1 MCIAVVGRH
10 YTVKQSRGSV
20 FPGDKSAFQ
29 VRIADWRHD
38 RDVLATIRRRV
49 FIQEQNVPEDLEWD
63 EHDDHALHFLVM
75 GADGKVIGCARL
87 LPDGHFGR
95 MAVLADWRNQG
106 AGRALLQAA
115 LTEAQTRGHDVI
127 RLSAQS
133 HAAGF
138 YLRHGFVIVG
148 DDYMEA
154 GIAHVAM
161 QKKLAADH

>member
-1 MCIAVVGRH
+1 M
-10 YTVKQSRGSV
+10 KQSRGSV
-20 FPGDKSAFQ
+20 FSGDKSAFQ
-29 VRIADWRHD
+29 VRIADWRDD
-38 RDVLATIRRRV
+38 RDVLSTIRRRV

-63 EHDDHALHFLVM
+63 EHDDQALHFLVM
-75 GADGKVIGCARL
+75 GADAKAIGCARL

-127 RLSAQS
+127 RLSAQR

-138 YLRHGFVIVG
+138 YARHGFETTG
-148 DDYMEA
+148 GEYWEA

-161 QKKLAADH
+161 EKKLGPVG